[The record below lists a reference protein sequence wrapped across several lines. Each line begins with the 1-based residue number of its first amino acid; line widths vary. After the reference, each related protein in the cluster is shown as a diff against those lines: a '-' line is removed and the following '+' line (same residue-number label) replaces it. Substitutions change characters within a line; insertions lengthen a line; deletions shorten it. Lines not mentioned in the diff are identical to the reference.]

1 MNVKIGY
8 TTPLTAGVWWDDH
21 LIMANYTITFKLIT
35 VTDNVKDS
43 NTALDRLKYMIEEV
57 FTDGVFINHK
67 ETEQIK
73 RLKAAGIQTIILPE
87 EPVDQIVGMMLYSK
101 IGAVME
107 GQVDIR
113 SVLVSSN
120 IGDDVIYEHDLT
132 ESVAPFN
139 EPGWWLDSTPAIEN
153 GTRKNSKDTIFV
165 ITPSQHWSELGLEW
179 DDRQAD
185 SGEEN
190 VLVFSDYKKDEDK

>member
-165 ITPSQHWSELGLEW
+165 ITPT
-179 DDRQAD
+179 
-185 SGEEN
+185 
-190 VLVFSDYKKDEDK
+190 